1 MKEPLYSFIILKSD
15 DMTLTVYQE
24 KPSKNVFILSTM
36 YRTVVIEKEKKK
48 LLKSM
53 IYYNTKTGV
62 ENVDEMARL

>member
-1 MKEPLYSFIILKSD
+1 
-15 DMTLTVYQE
+15 MTLTVYQE